1 MVLPYCLIK
10 KFKFIEKTEI
20 KGDKDCTFSLK
31 NINYSVIL
39 KTHEEQSGFPQF
51 CGILVFS
58 RFS

>member
-51 CGILVFS
+51 CGILVFG